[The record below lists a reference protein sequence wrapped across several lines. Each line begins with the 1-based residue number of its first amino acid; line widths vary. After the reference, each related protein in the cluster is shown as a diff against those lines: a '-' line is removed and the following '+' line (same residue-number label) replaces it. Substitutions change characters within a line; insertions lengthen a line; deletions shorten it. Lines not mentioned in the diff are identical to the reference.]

1 MNLQFGADGAKAMGS
16 PTFEIL
22 ISSYN
27 EKYNTNL
34 GTNPESEQI
43 VVIDCTDTL
52 YVPYT
57 SAYNGCTVYWLSS
70 ISNTNTQYMWNVY
83 CNGEICGNTC
93 KREDAGIRPVVVLP
107 NNISGTVGT
116 TAEIN

>member
-43 VVIDCTDTL
+43 VVIDCT
-52 YVPYT
+52 
-57 SAYNGCTVYWLSS
+57 
-70 ISNTNTQYMWNVY
+70 
-83 CNGEICGNTC
+83 
-93 KREDAGIRPVVVLP
+93 
-107 NNISGTVGT
+107 
-116 TAEIN
+116 